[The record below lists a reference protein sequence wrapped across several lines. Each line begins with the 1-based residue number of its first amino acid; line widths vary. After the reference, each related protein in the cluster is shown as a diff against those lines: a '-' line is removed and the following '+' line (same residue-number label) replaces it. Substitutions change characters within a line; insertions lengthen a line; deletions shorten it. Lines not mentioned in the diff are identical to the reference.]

1 MPKDGSELSLADVE
15 FLRTV
20 RDINANPEEYENTDT
35 GVKPANISSLKSVLL
50 DGSGTLDD
58 WTEGKLDYRMRE
70 GKRGWLESDDGSF
83 NMVVLHQGK
92 SDPTAPSGYIVRSVE
107 LTERGKRKVAKAEEE
122 WGFESSPSTAKETDS
137 GALRVEVDQHSDQ
150 IAELQESLA
159 TIEEQLEQ
167 MNEYLEYIRDN
178 KAGAL
183 DNETADHLEM
193 VFDLNLRHE
202 RLLQMVMDVDTD
214 PLKKGTDPSDRDIRA
229 VQEDIASWVES
240 ATGEQPVGQ
249 TGGQE

>member
-1 MPKDGSELSLADVE
+1 MPKEETDLTLADVE

-20 RDINANPEEYENTDT
+20 RDINANPEEYDQTDV
-35 GVKPANISSLKSVLL
+35 GERPANITSLKSVLL
-50 DGSGTLDD
+50 KGSGTLDD

-70 GKRGWLESDDGSF
+70 GKRGWLKSDEGSL
-83 NMVVLHQGK
+83 NLVVLHQGQ

-122 WGFESSPSTAKETDS
+122 WGFESSPSTSKDTDT

-150 IAELQESLA
+150 IAELEETLASVQEEL
-159 TIEEQLEQ
+159 EE
-167 MNEYLEYIRDN
+167 MNEYLSYIREN

-202 RLLQMVMDVDTD
+202 RLLKMVMNVDTD
-214 PLKKGTDPSDRDIRA
+214 PLKKGTNPSDSDIQA
-229 VQEDIASWVES
+229 VQNDLVSWAE
-240 ATGEQPVGQ
+240 EQSVGQ
-249 TGGQE
+249 ADGQQ